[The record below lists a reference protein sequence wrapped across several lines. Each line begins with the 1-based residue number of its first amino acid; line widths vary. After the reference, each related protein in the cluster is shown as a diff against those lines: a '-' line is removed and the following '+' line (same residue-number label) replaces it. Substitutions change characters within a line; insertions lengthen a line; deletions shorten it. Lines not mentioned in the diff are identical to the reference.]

1 MEPCLDLPSSAPV
14 DAPTWDRYGPGALQ
28 AVAEEQDR
36 AVAIGAAGGL
46 SAMKAGETL
55 AATAVGDEIVSGDV
69 SGGPSTSQT
78 IMVSSLRRL
87 LSELPRDAAQSA
99 YRSAVMDENVLGK
112 ATTGGREWAFRQLRR
127 YYTLDPQSL
136 LFRALRDL
144 WELDPDGQ
152 PLLALLCALARDP
165 VLRAT
170 ASVIVG
176 SAPGETITTSDF
188 QAAIESKFPA
198 TYKEN
203 TLRTSAQNVASSWDQ
218 AGYLHQQRRRSKVR
232 TRAHATTASIAY
244 ALMLGYLQG
253 GRGQAL
259 FDTLWVRVLDQV
271 PSHLLDLAAAASQQG
286 MLEFRQAGGVI
297 EVAFRQ
303 LLRPFDNRDQG
314 RLL

>member
-1 MEPCLDLPSSAPV
+1 M
-14 DAPTWDRYGPGALQ
+14 
-28 AVAEEQDR
+28 
-36 AVAIGAAGGL
+36 
-46 SAMKAGETL
+46 AMKTAGL
-55 AATAVGDEIVSGDV
+55 WRATAADNEIVSGEV

-87 LSELPRDAAQSA
+87 ISEVPRDADQST

-112 ATTGGREWAFRQLRR
+112 ATTSGREWAFRQLRR
-127 YYTLDPQSL
+127 FYALDPHSL

-144 WELDPDGQ
+144 WEYDANGQ

-165 VLRAT
+165 VLRAST
-170 ASVIVG
+170 AVIVG
-176 SAPGETITTSDF
+176 SAPGEVVTTSDF
-188 QAAIESKFPA
+188 QAAIEIKFPA

-203 TLRTSAQNVASSWDQ
+203 TLHTTAQKVASSWDQ
-218 AGYLHQQRRRSKVR
+218 AGYLHQESRRGKVR
-232 TRAHATTASIAY
+232 MRVHPTSTATAY

-259 FDTLWVRVLDQV
+259 FDTLWARVLDQA

-286 MLEFRQAGGVI
+286 MLELRQAGGVI
-297 EVAFRQ
+297 EVGFRQ
-303 LLRPFDNRDQG
+303 LLRPFDSHDQG

>member
-1 MEPCLDLPSSAPV
+1 M
-14 DAPTWDRYGPGALQ
+14 
-28 AVAEEQDR
+28 
-36 AVAIGAAGGL
+36 AIGATGGL
-46 SAMKAGETL
+46 SAMKAGKALPT
-55 AATAVGDEIVSGDV
+55 AAAGTEIVSGDV

-87 LSELPRDAAQSA
+87 LSELPPDAAHST

-112 ATTGGREWAFRQLRR
+112 ATTSGREWAFRQLRR
-127 YYTLDPQSL
+127 FYALDPQSL

-144 WELDPDGQ
+144 WEHDPDGQ

-165 VLRAT
+165 VLRAS

-176 SAPGETITTSDF
+176 SAPGEVVTTSDF

-198 TYKEN
+198 AYKEI
-203 TLRTSAQNVASSWDQ
+203 TLRTTAQNVASSWDQ
-218 AGYLHQQRRRSKVR
+218 AGYLHQERRRSKVR
-232 TRAHATTASIAY
+232 TRVHPTSAATAY

-259 FDTLWVRVLDQV
+259 FDTLWARVLDQA

-286 MLEFRQAGGVI
+286 MLELRQAGGVI
-297 EVAFRQ
+297 EVGFRQ
-303 LLRPFDNRDQG
+303 LLRPFDNHDQG

>member
-1 MEPCLDLPSSAPV
+1 MKA
-14 DAPTWDRYGPGALQ
+14 
-28 AVAEEQDR
+28 AE
-36 AVAIGAAGGL
+36 AL
-46 SAMKAGETL
+46 SAT
-55 AATAVGDEIVSGDV
+55 AAGDEIVSGDV

-87 LSELPRDAAQSA
+87 LSELPPDAAQSA

-112 ATTGGREWAFRQLRR
+112 ATTSGREWAFRQLRR
-127 YYTLDPQSL
+127 FYALDPQSL

-144 WELDPDGQ
+144 WEYDPDGQ

-165 VLRAT
+165 VLRAS
-170 ASVIVG
+170 AAVIVG
-176 SAPGETITTSDF
+176 SAPGEVVTTSDF

-198 TYKEN
+198 AYKEN
-203 TLRTSAQNVASSWDQ
+203 TLRTTAQKVASSWDQ
-218 AGYLHQQRRRSKVR
+218 AGYLHQESRRSKVR
-232 TRAHATTASIAY
+232 MRVHPTSAATAY

-259 FDTLWVRVLDQV
+259 FDTLWVRVLDQA

-286 MLEFRQAGGVI
+286 MLELRQAGGVI
-297 EVAFRQ
+297 EVGFRQ
-303 LLRPFDNRDQG
+303 LLRPFDNHDQG